1 MNYITE
7 DNFDEYID
15 GNIHEYDEDY
25 ETRHNLI
32 RNIINCIEQAV
43 GVEAISGHSYEDGD
57 DARIQ
62 DEEAQNPHNIES
74 ENPDILLRLLDHPFG
89 DSSILGEVYDI
100 LEETIDQ
107 KAYSVE
113 RKALETARACYSKEV
128 EFQTTERQP
137 CCPICQ
143 DTDFSHT
150 HTFHRCTTCRGA
162 ICSDCAPFV
171 QTKCPICRAAN
182 PFELVSQPE
191 MEKKELGL
199 LPSKMT
205 VRDLV
210 YQVRYCPF
218 QEGRNIFGEIC
229 NITFNMESITHSE
242 FDLELAE
249 LLRLTSLKLTSIRNN
264 MDDVEFHLTLQ
275 RDMPWAVHIEQ
286 IIEY

>member
-1 MNYITE
+1 MNYITAE
-7 DNFDEYID
+7 NFDEYID
-15 GNIHEYDEDY
+15 GNIPKYDEDY

-32 RNIINCIEQAV
+32 RNIINCIEHAV
-43 GVEAISGHSYEDGD
+43 GVEAISPHCCEDGD
-57 DARIQ
+57 DLRIQ
-62 DEEAQNPHNIES
+62 EEEAQNPHNIES

-89 DSSILGEVYDI
+89 DSSILDEVYDI
-100 LEETIDQ
+100 LKQTIDQ
-107 KAYSVE
+107 EAHAVK
-113 RKALETARACYSKEV
+113 RKALETARACFSKEV

-162 ICSDCAPFV
+162 ICSNCAPFV
-171 QTKCPICRAAN
+171 QTKCPICRAPN
-182 PFELVSQPE
+182 PFELVSQPK
-191 MEKKELGL
+191 MEKKALSL

-218 QEGRNIFGEIC
+218 QEDRNIFGEIC
-229 NITFNMESITHSE
+229 NITFNMENITHSE

-249 LLRLTSLKLTSIRNN
+249 LLRLTSLKLTN
-264 MDDVEFHLTLQ
+264 MRHNMCEVEFHLTLQ
-275 RDMPWAVHIEQ
+275 RDMRWAVPIER